1 MERSRKPELVAEWHD
16 TLKGSSLVVI
26 ARQDGLTVSEINAL
40 RGKMR
45 AAGAT
50 FKVAKNSLVRL
61 ALKDTAHEALIQHF
75 KGVVTVAT
83 SVDPIAAAKAADGF
97 ANDNKRYTI
106 LAGSLNGRVLSQAE
120 IKALAALPSLDALR
134 STLIGLIQAPASKIA
149 RVVSAPAAQLARVVQ
164 AYAQKS

>member
-16 TLKGSSLVVI
+16 TLKASSLVVI
-26 ARQDGLTVSEINAL
+26 ARQDGLTVPEINAL

-45 AAGAT
+45 EAGAT

-61 ALKDTAHEALIQHF
+61 ALKDTAHEALIKHF

-97 ANDNKRYTI
+97 ANDNKKYTI
-106 LAGSLNGRVLSQAE
+106 LAGSLNGRVLNQAE

-134 STLIGLIQAPASKIA
+134 SMLIGLLQAPASKIA